1 MSKIKFGIVIPQGWR
16 NDLIGTSSVTQFRY
30 SRNIAIEAEKYD
42 FDSAYAYDHFIPHYR
57 YPKTGNFFECFTLL
71 SALSTELKRMKI
83 GQIVTCNSY
92 RNPALLA
99 KMVATLD
106 VITNGRAELGIGAG
120 WFAEEYIAY
129 GYQYSSDV
137 IRITQLEESIRIIK
151 KLWTQK
157 ITNFLGKHYS
167 VKDAV
172 SYPKPVQKPH
182 PTVMIGGSGEKYLL
196 KIAAKYA
203 DRYNLYFGTPE
214 EMKRK
219 ISILNG
225 YNSHNRKI
233 ENSIVL
239 PCLIVQEHEQL
250 KKIMKKMA
258 KQTMSVAEF
267 KKSIAGGLTV
277 GTIDDIM
284 EGISQYVNIGVN
296 HFIFHFLQIDS
307 SVLKEFSK
315 VIKKFKTSVQD

>member
-1 MSKIKFGIVIPQGWR
+1 MLKISFGIVIPQGWR
-16 NDLIGTSSVTQFRY
+16 NDLPGNSSVTQFKY
-30 SRNIAIEAEKYD
+30 SRDITIEAEKNG

-71 SALSTELKRMKI
+71 SALSTALKRMKI

-120 WFAEEYIAY
+120 WFEEEYLAN
-129 GYQYSSDV
+129 GYQFSSDV
-137 IRITQLEESIRIIK
+137 VRIMQLEESIQIIK

-157 ITNFLGKHYS
+157 IANFQGKHYS
-167 VKDAV
+167 VNDAV
-172 SYPKPVQKPH
+172 SYPKPIQKPH
-182 PTVMIGGSGEKYLL
+182 PTVMVGGSGEKYLL
-196 KIAAKYA
+196 KVAAKYA
-203 DRYNLYFGTPE
+203 DRYNLYFGSPE

-219 ISILNG
+219 INIIKE
-225 YNSHNRKI
+225 YNSQNRKI

-250 KKIMKKMA
+250 KKIVKKVG
-258 KQTMSVAEF
+258 KQTMTVAEF
-267 KKSIAGGLTV
+267 KKSISSGLTV
-277 GTIDDIM
+277 GSVDEVA
-284 EGISQYVNIGVN
+284 EGISQYVSIGVN
-296 HFIFHFLQIDS
+296 HFIFHFLHVDS

-315 VIKKFKTSVQD
+315 VIQKF

>member
-16 NDLIGTSSVTQFRY
+16 NDLSGNSSVAQFKY
-30 SRNIAIEAEKYD
+30 SRDIAIGAEKNG

-71 SALSTELKRMKI
+71 SALSTDLKRMKI

-99 KMVATLD
+99 KIVATLD

-120 WFAEEYIAY
+120 WFEEEYIAY

-157 ITNFLGKHYS
+157 NTNFQGRHYAI
-167 VKDAV
+167 KDAA
-172 SYPKPVQKPH
+172 SYPKPIQKPH
-182 PTVMIGGSGEKYLL
+182 PTVMVGGSGEKYLL
-196 KIAAKYA
+196 KVAAKYA
-203 DRYNLYFGTPE
+203 DRYNLYFGSPE

-219 ISILNG
+219 INILNG
-225 YNSHNRKI
+225 YNSQKRKI

-239 PCLIVQEHEQL
+239 PCLIVQDHEQL
-250 KKIMKKMA
+250 KKIMKKMG
-258 KQTMSVAEF
+258 KQTMTVAKF

-277 GTIDDIM
+277 GTIDEVM

-296 HFIFHFLQIDS
+296 HFIFHFLYIDIG
-307 SVLKEFSK
+307 VLKEFSK
-315 VIKKFKTSVQD
+315 VIKKFKTSD

>member
-1 MSKIKFGIVIPQGWR
+1 LSKIKFGIVIPQGWR
-16 NDLIGTSSVTQFRY
+16 NDLPGNSSVIQFRY
-30 SRNIAIEAEKYD
+30 SRDIAIEAEKNG

-120 WFAEEYIAY
+120 WFEEEYLAN

-137 IRITQLEESIRIIK
+137 VRIMQLEESIQIIK

-157 ITNFLGKHYS
+157 IANFRGKHYS
-167 VKDAV
+167 VNDAV
-172 SYPKPVQKPH
+172 SYPKPIQKPH
-182 PTVMIGGSGEKYLL
+182 PTIMVGGSGEKYLL
-196 KIAAKYA
+196 KVAAKYA
-203 DRYNLYFGTPE
+203 DRYNLYFGSPE

-219 ISILNG
+219 ISIIKE
-225 YNSHNRKI
+225 YNSKNRRI

-250 KKIMKKMA
+250 KKIMKKVG
-258 KQTMSVAEF
+258 KQTMTVAEF
-267 KKSIAGGLTV
+267 KKSISGGLTV
-277 GTIDDIM
+277 GSVDEVA
-284 EGISQYVNIGVN
+284 EGISQYVSIGVN
-296 HFIFHFLQIDS
+296 HFIFHFLHVDS
-307 SVLKEFSK
+307 SVLIEFSK
-315 VIKKFKTSVQD
+315 VIQKF

>member
-16 NDLIGTSSVTQFRY
+16 NDLPGNSSVTQFKY
-30 SRNIAIEAEKYD
+30 SRDIAIGAEKNG

-57 YPKTGNFFECFTLL
+57 YPKNGNFFECFTLL
-71 SALSTELKRMKI
+71 SALSAELKKMKI

-99 KMVATLD
+99 KMIATID

-120 WFAEEYIAY
+120 WFEEEYVAY
-129 GYQYSSDV
+129 GYQYSSALV
-137 IRITQLEESIRIIK
+137 RITQLDESIRIIK

-157 ITNFLGKHYS
+157 ITNFRGKHYCI
-167 VKDAV
+167 KDAV
-172 SYPKPVQKPH
+172 SYPKPIQKPH
-182 PTVMIGGSGEKYLL
+182 PTVMVGGSGEKYLL
-196 KIAAKYA
+196 KVAAKYA
-203 DRYNLYFGTPE
+203 DRYNLYFGSPQ

-225 YNSHNRKI
+225 YNSQNRKI
-233 ENSIVL
+233 EISIVL
-239 PCLIVQEHEQL
+239 PCLIIHEHEQL
-250 KKIMKKMA
+250 KKIMKKMG
-258 KQTMSVAEF
+258 KQTMTVTEF

-277 GTIDDIM
+277 GTIDEVI

-296 HFIFHFLQIDS
+296 HFIFHFFYIDS

-315 VIKKFKTSVQD
+315 VIRKFKTSV

>member
-16 NDLIGTSSVTQFRY
+16 NDLSGNSSVAQFKY
-30 SRNIAIEAEKYD
+30 SRDIAIGAEKNG

-71 SALSTELKRMKI
+71 SALSTDIKRMKI

-120 WFAEEYIAY
+120 WFEEEYIAY

-137 IRITQLEESIRIIK
+137 TRIIQLEESIQIIK

-157 ITNFLGKHYS
+157 NTNFQGRHYS

-172 SYPKPVQKPH
+172 SYPKPIQKPH
-182 PTVMIGGSGEKYLL
+182 PTIMVGGSGEKYLL
-196 KIAAKYA
+196 KVAAKYA
-203 DRYNLYFGTPE
+203 DRYNLYFGSPE

-225 YNSHNRKI
+225 YNSQNRKI

-250 KKIMKKMA
+250 KKVIKKMG
-258 KQTMSVAEF
+258 KQTMTVAKF

-277 GTIDDIM
+277 GTIDEVM

-296 HFIFHFLQIDS
+296 HFIFHFLHIDI
-307 SVLKEFSK
+307 SVLREFSK
-315 VIKKFKTSVQD
+315 VIMKFKTSD

>member
-16 NDLIGTSSVTQFRY
+16 NDLPENSSFAQFKYARDV
-30 SRNIAIEAEKYD
+30 AIEAEKNG

-71 SALSTELKRMKI
+71 SSLSAKLKTMKI
-83 GQIVTCNSY
+83 GQLVTCNSY

-120 WFAEEYIAY
+120 WFAEEYVAY

-137 IRITQLEESIRIIK
+137 VRIMQLEESIQIIK

-157 ITNFLGKHYS
+157 ISNFQGKYYS
-167 VKDAV
+167 IKDAI
-172 SYPKPVQKPH
+172 SYPKPVQTPH
-182 PTVMIGGSGEKYLL
+182 PTMMIGGSGEKYLL
-196 KIAAKYA
+196 KVVAKYA
-203 DRYNLYFGTPE
+203 DRYNLYFGSPE
-214 EMKRK
+214 EMNRK
-219 ISILNG
+219 IKILKD
-225 YNSHNRKI
+225 YNSRNRKI
-233 ENSIVL
+233 EYSIVL
-239 PCLIVQEHEQL
+239 PCLIIQEQEQM
-250 KKIMKKMA
+250 KKIMKKMG
-258 KQTMSVAEF
+258 KQKMTVGEF

-277 GTIDDIM
+277 GTIEDII

-296 HFIFHFLQIDS
+296 HFIFHFIHIDI
-307 SVLKEFSK
+307 SVLREFTK
-315 VIKKFKTSVQD
+315 VIKKSKRSF